1 MVVLLRWWWRW
12 CGLAVMRGGGQ
23 PNLIVLAICRK
34 VAAA

>member
-1 MVVLLRWWWRW
+1 VVVAMG
-12 CGLAVMRGGGQ
+12 GLAVIRGGGQ